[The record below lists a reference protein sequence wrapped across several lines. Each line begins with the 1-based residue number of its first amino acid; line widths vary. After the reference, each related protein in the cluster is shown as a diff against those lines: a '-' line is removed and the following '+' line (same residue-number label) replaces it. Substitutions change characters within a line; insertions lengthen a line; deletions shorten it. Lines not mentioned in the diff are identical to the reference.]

1 MILAIDIGNSNIVL
15 GCMQGKQILKEARM
29 ATDLLK
35 TSDQYCAELKSMLD
49 LLEIDIKGI
58 EGAIISSVVPPVLN
72 SFKTAI
78 IKLTGITPLVVGP
91 GIKTGLNILLDNPA
105 LAGGDLIVA
114 AVAALEQYQPPLL
127 IVDMGTAT
135 TITAIDSRGNF
146 LGGSIFPGVKISA
159 EALSGKTAQLPAISL
174 EVPEKV
180 IGRNTVDCMRS
191 GLMTGTAAMLDGMF
205 QRMEEELGVSATV
218 VATGGIAKFIIPL
231 CRREVIYDKDLLLRG
246 LAILYEN
253 NRKNRNR
260 DNHHGRIYL

>member
-15 GCMQGKQILKEARM
+15 GCMNGKQIVREARM

-49 LLEIDIKGI
+49 LLEVDRKSI
-58 EGAIISSVVPPVLN
+58 EGAVISSVVPPVLN

-78 IKLTGITPLVVGP
+78 VKLTGITPLVVGP

-105 LAGGDLIVA
+105 LAGGDLIVG
-114 AVAALEQYQPPLL
+114 AVAALDQYKPPML
-127 IVDMGTAT
+127 IIDMGTAT
-135 TITAIDSRGNF
+135 TITAIDEKGNF

-174 EVPEKV
+174 DIPPKA

-191 GLMTGTAAMLDGMF
+191 GLMMGTAAMLDGMIS
-205 QRMEEELGVSATV
+205 RMEEELGYTTTV
-218 VATGGIAKFIIPL
+218 VATGGIARFVIPM
-231 CRREVIYDKDLLLRG
+231 CRREIIYDKDLLLKG
-246 LAILYEN
+246 LGLLYEN
-253 NRKNRNR
+253 NRKNRTR
-260 DNHHGRIYL
+260 G